1 MKIYLDYTLALKE
14 EAIVDRKEYMTK
26 YLAKNG
32 ELLKGAPLLIN
43 IEGTCVLASK
53 LVDLTKSKF
62 HKEKVNE
69 YLVSLKQKDPNVFL
83 PKDLTFA
90 WRR

>member
-1 MKIYLDYTLALKE
+1 MTVYLDYTLALRE
-14 EAIVDRKEYMTK
+14 EAIVDRKEYMAK
-26 YLAKNG
+26 YMAKNG

-53 LVDLTKSKF
+53 LVDLTKFKSC
-62 HKEKVNE
+62 KEKVNE
-69 YLVSLKQKDPNVFL
+69 YLVNLKQKDPNVFL
-83 PKDLTFA
+83 PKDLTFT